1 MKINI
6 YYGGRGIIDDPT
18 LQVISQM
25 TTVLQELNVKV
36 QQYNLYE
43 QRNGITALP
52 NTLKDADGVILAST
66 VEWFGVGG
74 YMMQFLDACWLYGDK
89 NRIKEIYMDPVVM
102 STTHGEREGMMN
114 LQAAWEMLGGLTCDG
129 ICGYIADT
137 TKLETS
143 TEYIKIIEKKTE
155 NIYRTI
161 NQKMAVFPTSNQV
174 VINKVAVAKG
184 IDLTPQ
190 ESEQLSEY
198 ASDDKYVKKQKE
210 DLQEL
215 ASIFRDKMG
224 KEESASGSVDEYIKK
239 LDRVFTPVA
248 GLRSKYKILFQ
259 DNPKLRPLIVDVD
272 NSKCDCRTGEEEGCD
287 VVITT
292 DQKVFEDILDGR
304 LTFQRAFMSGNI
316 KMKGDFKLLR
326 SMDQLFDLM
335 QSD

>member
-18 LQVISQM
+18 LYVISQI

-52 NTLKDADGVILAST
+52 ATLKDADGIILAST
-66 VEWFGVGG
+66 VEWYGVGG

-89 NRIKEIYMDPVVM
+89 EHIKEIYMAPVVM
-102 STTHGEREGMMN
+102 STTHGEREGMMS
-114 LQAAWEMLGGLTCDG
+114 LAAAWEMLGGLPCDG
-129 ICGYIADT
+129 MCGYIADT
-137 TKLETS
+137 TKLENS
-143 TEYIKIIEKKTE
+143 SEYSKIIDKKAE

-161 NQKMAVFPTSNQV
+161 NQKMPVFPASNQA

-198 ASDDKYVKKQKE
+198 ASDDKFVRKQKE

-224 KEESASGSVDEYIKK
+224 KDETTAGSSDEYVKLLKK
-239 LDRVFTPVA
+239 KFTPVSGVRA
-248 GLRSKYKILFQ
+248 KYKISFQ
-259 DNPKLRPLIVDVD
+259 DNPRLKPVIIDVN
-272 NSKCDCRTGEEEGCD
+272 NSQCDCRTGDEDGCD
-287 VVITT
+287 VALSSDV
-292 DQKVFEDILDGR
+292 KVFEDILEGR
-304 LTFQRAFMSGNI
+304 LTFQRAFMAGNI

-335 QSD
+335 HE

>member
-18 LQVISQM
+18 LFVISQI
-25 TTVLQELNVKV
+25 TAVLEELNVKV

-52 NTLKDADGVILAST
+52 NTLKDADGIILAST
-66 VEWFGVGG
+66 VEWFGIGG

-89 NRIKEIYMDPVVM
+89 DRIRKIYMAPVVM
-102 STTHGEREGMMN
+102 STTHGEREGMTN
-114 LQAAWEMLGGLTCDG
+114 LAEAWEMLGGLPCDG
-129 ICGYIADT
+129 MCGYISDT
-137 TKLETS
+137 AKLENS
-143 TEYIKIIEKKTE
+143 TEYIRIIEKKTE

-161 NQKMAVFPTSNQV
+161 NQKMPVFPASNQA
-174 VINKVAVAKG
+174 VINKVGVANS

-198 ASDDKYVKKQKE
+198 ASDDRYVRKQKE

-224 KEESASGSVDEYIKK
+224 QEETSGSSEEYAET
-239 LDRVFTPVA
+239 LRVSFTPVA
-248 GLRSKYKILFQ
+248 GLDAKFMVVFS
-259 DNPKLRPLIVDVD
+259 D
-272 NSKCDCRTGEEEGCD
+272 NSRLKPVIIDVAGSRCDCRTGNEDDCD
-287 VVITT
+287 VVLTV
-292 DQKVFEDILDGR
+292 DQRTFEDILAGR
-304 LTFQRAFMSGNI
+304 MTFQRGFMAGSI
-316 KMKGDFKLLR
+316 KLKGDFKLLR

-335 QSD
+335 TQAT

>member
-18 LQVISQM
+18 LFVISQI
-25 TTVLQELNVKV
+25 TAVLQELNVKV

-43 QRNGITALP
+43 QKNGITALP

-66 VEWFGVGG
+66 VEWFGIGG
-74 YMMQFLDACWLYGDK
+74 YMMQFLDSCWLYGDK
-89 NRIKEIYMDPVVM
+89 DRIKEIYMAPVVM
-102 STTHGEREGMMN
+102 STTHGEREGMMS
-114 LQAAWEMLGGLTCDG
+114 LAAAWEMLGGLPCDG
-129 ICGYIADT
+129 MCGYIADT
-137 TKLETS
+137 TKLENS

-161 NQKMAVFPTSNQV
+161 NQKMAVFPASNQA
-174 VINKVAVAKG
+174 VINKVGVAKS

-198 ASDDKYVKKQKE
+198 ASDDKYVRKQKE

-224 KEESASGSVDEYIKK
+224 KEETSGNSEEYAKILKK
-239 LDRVFTPVA
+239 KFTPVA
-248 GLRSKYKILFQ
+248 GVSAKYKIYFS
-259 DNPKLRPLIVDVD
+259 DNNKLKPLIIVVS
-272 NSKCDCRTGEEEGCD
+272 NSSCECRTGDEEGCE
-287 VVITT
+287 VVLTT
-292 DQKVFEDILDGR
+292 DQRTFEEILDGHM
-304 LTFQRAFMSGNI
+304 TFQRGFMAGSI
-316 KMKGDFKLLR
+316 KLKGDFKLLR

-335 QSD
+335 SD

>member
-18 LQVISQM
+18 LFVISQI

-66 VEWFGVGG
+66 VEWFGIGG

-89 NRIKEIYMDPVVM
+89 DKIRQIYMAPVVM
-102 STTHGEREGMMN
+102 STTHGEREGMMS
-114 LQAAWEMLGGLTCDG
+114 LAAAWEMLGGLPCDG
-129 ICGYIADT
+129 MCGYIADT
-137 TKLETS
+137 TKLENS
-143 TEYIKIIEKKTE
+143 TEYSRIIEKKTE

-161 NQKMAVFPTSNQV
+161 NQKMPVFPASNQA
-174 VINKVAVAKG
+174 VITKVGVAKSM
-184 IDLTPQ
+184 DLTPQ

-198 ASDDKYVKKQKE
+198 ASDDTYVRQQKE

-224 KEESASGSVDEYIKK
+224 QDEASSGNSEEYAAVLARK
-239 LDRVFTPVA
+239 FTPVA
-248 GLRSKYKILFQ
+248 GVSAKYKITIS
-259 DNPKLRPLIVDVD
+259 DNSKMKPIIIDVN
-272 NSKCDCRTGEEEGCD
+272 NSKCDCRVGDEDGCD
-287 VVITT
+287 VYLTT
-292 DQKVFEDILDGR
+292 EQRTFEDILAGR
-304 LTFQRAFMSGNI
+304 VTFQRAFMAGNI
-316 KMKGDFKLLR
+316 KSKGDFKLLR
-326 SMDQLFDLM
+326 SMDQIFELM
-335 QSD
+335 TD

>member
-18 LQVISQM
+18 LCVISQI
-25 TTVLQELNVKV
+25 TTVLNELNVKV

-66 VEWFGVGG
+66 VEWYGVGG

-89 NRIKEIYMDPVVM
+89 DKIKNIYMAPVVM
-102 STTHGEREGMMN
+102 STTHGEREGMMS
-114 LQAAWEMLGGLTCDG
+114 LSSAWEMLGGLVCDG

-137 TKLETS
+137 TRLENS
-143 TEYIKIIEKKTE
+143 PEYTKVIEKKTE
-155 NIYRTI
+155 NLYRMM
-161 NQKMAVFPTSNQV
+161 NQKMPVLPASSQA
-174 VINKVAVAKG
+174 VINKVSIAKS

-198 ASDDKYVKKQKE
+198 ASDDKFVRKQKE

-224 KEESASGSVDEYIKK
+224 EDTATGNSDEYAKLLQKK
-239 LDRVFTPVA
+239 FTPVA
-248 GLRSKYKILFQ
+248 GIKAKFKVAFI
-259 DNPKLRPLIVDVD
+259 DNSRLKPVIIDVD
-272 NSKCDCRTGEEEGCD
+272 NSKCDCRTGDEGDCD
-287 VVITT
+287 VVITS
-292 DQKVFEDILDGR
+292 DQKIFEEILDGR
-304 LTFQRAFMSGNI
+304 ITFQRAFMDGSV

-326 SMDQLFDLM
+326 SMDQLFALK
-335 QSD
+335 SE

>member
-18 LQVISQM
+18 LFVISQI

-66 VEWFGVGG
+66 VEWFGIGG

-89 NRIKEIYMDPVVM
+89 ERIREIYMSPVVM
-102 STTHGEREGMMN
+102 STTHGEREGMMS
-114 LQAAWEMLGGLTCDG
+114 LAAAWEMLGGLPCDG
-129 ICGYIADT
+129 MCGYIADT
-137 TKLETS
+137 TKLENS

-161 NQKMAVFPTSNQV
+161 NQKMAVFPASNQA
-174 VINKVAVAKG
+174 VINKVGVAKS

-198 ASDDKYVKKQKE
+198 ASDDKYVRKQKE

-224 KEESASGSVDEYIKK
+224 KEEASGNSEEYGKTLKK
-239 LDRVFTPVA
+239 KFTPVA
-248 GLRSKYKILFQ
+248 GVNAKYKILFA
-259 DNPKLRPLIVDVD
+259 D
-272 NSKCDCRTGEEEGCD
+272 NSKLKPLIIVVSNNSCECRTGDEEGCE
-287 VVITT
+287 VVLTT
-292 DQKVFEDILDGR
+292 DQKTFEEILGGHM
-304 LTFQRAFMSGNI
+304 TFQRGFMAGSI
-316 KMKGDFKLLR
+316 KLKGDFKLLR
-326 SMDQLFDLM
+326 SMDQLFALM
-335 QSD
+335 SD

>member
-18 LQVISQM
+18 LCVISQI

-66 VEWFGVGG
+66 VEWYGIGG

-89 NRIKEIYMDPVVM
+89 NKIKTIYMAPVVM
-102 STTHGEREGMMN
+102 STTHGEREGMMS
-114 LQAAWEMLGGLTCDG
+114 LAAAWEMLGGLPCDG
-129 ICGYIADT
+129 MCGYIADT
-137 TKLETS
+137 TKLENS
-143 TEYIKIIEKKTE
+143 TDYAKIIEKKTE

-161 NQKMAVFPTSNQV
+161 SQKMAVFPASNQA
-174 VINKVAVAKG
+174 VINKVSVAKG

-198 ASDDKYVKKQKE
+198 ASDDNYVRTQKE

-215 ASIFRDKMG
+215 ASIFRDKMV
-224 KEESASGSVDEYIKK
+224 KEEAGAGSSEEYLKLLKK
-239 LDRVFTPVA
+239 KFTPVA
-248 GLRSKYKILFQ
+248 GIKSRYKIAFS
-259 DNPKLRPLIVDVD
+259 DNSRLKPIIMDVD
-272 NSKCDCRTGEEEGCD
+272 NSKFDCHTGDEDNCD
-287 VVITT
+287 VVITSE
-292 DQKVFEDILDGR
+292 QRVFEDILNGR
-304 LTFQRAFMSGNI
+304 ITFQRAFMAGSI

-326 SMDQLFDLM
+326 SLDQLFELM
-335 QSD
+335 TD

>member
-18 LQVISQM
+18 LFVISQI
-25 TTVLQELNVKV
+25 TTVLEELNVKV

-52 NTLKDADGVILAST
+52 NTLKDADGIILAST
-66 VEWFGVGG
+66 VEWFGIGG

-89 NRIKEIYMDPVVM
+89 DKIKKIYMAPVVM

-114 LQAAWEMLGGLTCDG
+114 LAAAWEMLGGLPCDG
-129 ICGYIADT
+129 MCGYISDT
-137 TKLETS
+137 AKLENS
-143 TEYIKIIEKKTE
+143 PEYARIIDKKTE

-161 NQKMAVFPTSNQV
+161 NQKMPVFPASNQA
-174 VINKVAVAKG
+174 VITKVGVANS

-198 ASDDKYVKKQKE
+198 ASDDRYVRKQKE

-224 KEESASGSVDEYIKK
+224 KEEAGGDSDEYAKTLYSK
-239 LDRVFTPVA
+239 FTPVA
-248 GLRSKYKILFQ
+248 GLSAKYMVSFS
-259 DNPKLRPLIVDVD
+259 DNGKLKPVIIDVD
-272 NSKCDCRTGEEEGCD
+272 NSKCDCRVGIEDDSD
-287 VVITT
+287 VALSV
-292 DQKVFEDILDGR
+292 DQRTFEDILSGR
-304 LTFQRAFMSGNI
+304 MSFQRGFMAGSI
-316 KMKGDFKLLR
+316 KLKGDFKLLR
-326 SMDQLFDLM
+326 SLDQLFELM
-335 QSD
+335 